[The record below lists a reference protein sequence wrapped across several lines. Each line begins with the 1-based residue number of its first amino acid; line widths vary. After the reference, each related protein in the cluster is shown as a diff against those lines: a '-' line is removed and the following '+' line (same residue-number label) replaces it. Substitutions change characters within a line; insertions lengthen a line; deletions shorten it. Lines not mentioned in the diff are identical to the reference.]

1 MEATP
6 LPALTD
12 HLLQEARTDSARRA
26 ARTVCGGS
34 DHTLRQTAHRAASR
48 APTCRSTRTPAR
60 RPSRCSSGA
69 CGCDWHSGSGELE
82 AGDHAELPQ
91 ERHAVLALQDSV
103 ILLTAAN
110 L

>member
-1 MEATP
+1 MQPTH

-12 HLLQEARTDSARRA
+12 HLLQAARTDSARRA

-34 DHTLRQTAHRAASR
+34 DHTLRQTVIALVA
-48 APTCRSTRTPAR
+48 
-60 RPSRCSSGA
+60 GA
-69 CGCDWHSGSGELE
+69 DMSEHENPGEATLQVLLGRVRVDWHAGSGELE

-91 ERHAVLALQDSV
+91 ERHSLVALQDSV
-103 ILLTAAN
+103 VLLTAAN